1 MQHNLNLHN
10 LLNTVRTNL
19 KAPVKHEN
27 LLNRFE
33 SFLANTDE
41 LLTETRYTS
50 GTAVLSL
57 TLMTITQIKA
67 YFWIKP
73 QPFLPKHEAQQ
84 HTEGLKLMLAAGKQT
99 AWKPNGKISTCL
111 CAGVILKLYQNI
123 CFAYTNIFHAL
134 TFG

>member
-67 YFWIKP
+67 YF
-73 QPFLPKHEAQQ
+73 
-84 HTEGLKLMLAAGKQT
+84 
-99 AWKPNGKISTCL
+99 
-111 CAGVILKLYQNI
+111 
-123 CFAYTNIFHAL
+123 
-134 TFG
+134 